1 MIFPRNDTVCQLHM
15 NLFRKSKIVL
25 MLCSKFVMFL
35 SRFPQYEF
43 LKYSYMSVAANELWD
58 HIHRAI

>member
-1 MIFPRNDTVCQLHM
+1 
-15 NLFRKSKIVL
+15 
-25 MLCSKFVMFL
+25 MFL
-35 SRFPQYEF
+35 SRSPQYEF